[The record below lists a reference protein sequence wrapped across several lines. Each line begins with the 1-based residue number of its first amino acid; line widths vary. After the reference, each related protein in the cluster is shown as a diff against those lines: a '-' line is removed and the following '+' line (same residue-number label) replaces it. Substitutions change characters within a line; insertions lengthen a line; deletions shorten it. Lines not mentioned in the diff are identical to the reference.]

1 MKTRLFFG
9 LFFALNTSMLFA
21 QTAEISAKSHH
32 SSIVSDEV
40 DNFGLPPMQIDTI
53 IFLNDSVLVE
63 VSSHG
68 FGRSYYD
75 TVVNHPY
82 LTGKDPDEIRSY
94 FPTSTVFIGLEKLSK
109 SKNNNL
115 WIFGVL
121 LLTSGILYVR
131 KDKIILSRK

>member
-1 MKTRLFFG
+1 MNVRVLFG
-9 LFFALNTSMLFA
+9 LFCSLASFVLFS

-32 SSIVSDEV
+32 SSVVSDEV

-82 LTGKDPDEIRSY
+82 LTGKKPEEIRSY
-94 FPTSTVFIGLEKLSK
+94 FPANTVFIGLEKSQK
-109 SKNNNL
+109 SRKNNL
-115 WIFGVL
+115 WIVAIL
-121 LLTSGILYVR
+121 LLGSGVFYVR
-131 KDKIILSRK
+131 QGKVIHA